1 MNRFAQIMTFVI
13 LTLSAAFAAVSATL
27 YSQRRNWRQKW
38 EKAQAELTSVT
49 KQKNQ
54 EVDALKKQNQDLLD
68 AKTQVQADNR
78 TLQGK
83 LASTIATIKRQEAQV
98 ASLESTRLSLQATN
112 KDLLAQLGQEK
123 KETQRLN
130 AVKAKLDKDLK
141 AARDGALKL
150 QANIEAL
157 KSKKTDL
164 EVALADTEKKLTSTE
179 EERGQLETLVKR
191 ATDIGVDFDRI
202 PTRTISGQVIKA
214 VGGIVVINRG
224 KNHGVGVG
232 TQLTVYRGDN
242 FIAKIMVG
250 DARADMSTATVVP
263 GITSGKSILAGDN
276 VTNTIR

>member
-27 YSQRRNWRQKW
+27 YSQRRNWRQKA
-38 EKAQAELTSVT
+38 EAALAELQSVT
-49 KQKNQ
+49 KQRKQ
-54 EVDALKKQNQDLLD
+54 EVEELRKQNLDLQD
-68 AKTQVQADNR
+68 ANTQVQADNR

-83 LASTIATIKRQEAQV
+83 LTSALATIKRQGEQV
-98 ASLESTRLSLQATN
+98 GSLESKQVTLLATN
-112 KDLLAQLGQEK
+112 KALLDQLREEK
-123 KETQRLN
+123 KDTQRLN
-130 AVKAKLDKDLK
+130 ARVAKLDKDLK

-157 KSKKTDL
+157 KSKETDL
-164 EVALADTEKKLTSTE
+164 QVALADTKKTLTSTE
-179 EERGQLETLVKR
+179 EERRQYETILKQLKDR
-191 ATDIGVDFDRI
+191 NVDFESI

-214 VGGIVVINRG
+214 VGGVVVINRG

-250 DARADMSTATVVP
+250 NARADMSTATVVP